1 MVFVAPS
8 MLSADFL
15 NLQKDIVDIEKA
27 GADFLHVDIMDGN
40 FVPTISFGPLVFEKI
55 KDVSVLKLDCH
66 LMVNNPENHIDNA
79 IVAGADMISFH
90 IEATAHPHRAIQK
103 IKRRGIKAGIVLN
116 PGTPIS
122 STLSL
127 LPEIDYILL
136 MSVNPGFG
144 GQEFIPHT
152 LTKIRKLKKIKEDGD
167 FNFLIQVDGGVNADT
182 GKQCVDAGADILV
195 AGSYI
200 FDSKDRRQRI
210 SSLK

>member
-116 PGTPIS
+116 PGTPIN